1 MTKKELIAALEKY
14 NDEDEVYILCEAIY
28 GRNEQ
33 GEEIALYPGICMID
47 DKDEIDYLGEAY
59 EVIPDEQE
67 YQYFGSG
74 YMA

>member
-14 NDEDEVYILCEAIY
+14 NDEDEVYILCESIY
-28 GRNEQ
+28 GRNEA

-67 YQYFGSG
+67 YTYFGSG